1 VVLLGRPVLLTI
13 DVQRDVVC
21 PGGSLPVP
29 GAAACV
35 PVIGRVVEAFRA
47 QRLPIV
53 HVVRL
58 YLADGSNAE
67 PVRRSLVTSQSVLR
81 PGTPGSELAEE
92 LQPPGAPG
100 LDPSVL
106 LSGDLQQLGANEW
119 AMYKPRWGAFY
130 GTRLEA
136 HLRELEVDTVV
147 FAGCNFP
154 NCPRASLYEAS
165 ERDFQPVL
173 IRDAVSGVYERGL
186 EEVAGI
192 GADVLLADELVAQLA
207 GDTAGAGR

>member
-1 VVLLGRPVLLTI
+1 
-13 DVQRDVVC
+13 
-21 PGGSLPVP
+21 
-29 GAAACV
+29 
-35 PVIGRVVEAFRA
+35 VIGRVVEAFRA

-154 NCPRASLYEAS
+154 NCPRTSLYEAS